1 MCKTG
6 HKTKRGGTPRFAEC
20 VECQKLKNCG
30 GKSLCDDHY
39 RMKAK
44 CKLCPPPTQPT
55 QPKISSLFTSPE
67 PGSMMQE
74 FVGECGEWYVNP
86 EDL

>member
-20 VECQKLKNCG
+20 VQCKKLKNG
-30 GKSLCDDHY
+30 GGRSLCDAHF
-39 RMKAK
+39 RMKSK
-44 CKLCPPPTQPT
+44 CKKCPPPTQPQIT
-55 QPKISSLFTSPE
+55 SFLTSPE

-74 FVGECGEWYVNP
+74 FFDMVVNP